1 MKTIILSAFAL
12 LITTNSFSQEELDK
26 TFFAQGMLQIDSKAT
41 MDSLQ
46 AIIRNEPYIKIA
58 RLDWYSKRIFIL
70 TRGLDTLPLSQFKS
84 WFGGFSN
91 KLSCIQIG
99 VYGTDTVNKFP
110 FTNCNN

>member
-1 MKTIILSAFAL
+1 MKPILIAL
-12 LITTNSFSQEELDK
+12 VALFISSISFSQEVANQ

-46 AIIRNEPYIKIA
+46 SVIRNEPYIKIA

-70 TRGLDTLPLSQFKS
+70 TRGLDTLSLSQFKS
-84 WFGGFSN
+84 WFGSYSN
-91 KLSCIQIG
+91 KLSCVQIG
-99 VYGTDTVNKFP
+99 IYGVNTINRFP